1 LIGSEVAMEF
11 TELIVW
17 FEQAPADPERL
28 RALGSSLGLELT
40 RRRGD
45 HLGADDDRAGRRAA
59 SAPDVARA
67 RLADT
72 ASTPFRAGYLAAV
85 EDLLRSFQAELGEED
100 TEREILHY
108 AKTEPYKSA
117 LLALADGAETP
128 TEVALTMGR
137 HKSSASRALA
147 ALREAGLVA
156 GYAAP
161 DGNERLRPHALTRR
175 GKRIVDEL
183 RAGGARRGDASRSRS
198 SSAEKAAAKKRT
210 PSKGSRAPAA
220 ARRG

>member
-1 LIGSEVAMEF
+1 MDL
-11 TELIVW
+11 TELIAW
-17 FEQAPADPERL
+17 FEEAPTDVARL
-28 RALGSSLGLELT
+28 RALGGSLGLELT
-40 RRRGD
+40 RRRLD
-45 HLGADDDRAGRRAA
+45 HL
-59 SAPDVARA
+59 ARA
-67 RLADT
+67 MAALADAARAPALARAQLT
-72 ASTPFRAGYLAAV
+72 ATADPTFQAGYLTAV
-85 EDLLRSFQAELGEED
+85 EDMVRAYQAELGEED

-161 DGNERLRPHALTRR
+161 DSNERQRPHALTRR
-175 GKRIVDEL
+175 GKNIVEGA
-183 RAGGARRGDASRSRS
+183 RAGGARRGDVTRSRS
-198 SSAEKAAAKKRT
+198 SSSEKAAAKKRT
-210 PSKGSRAPAA
+210 PGKGNRAPVA
-220 ARRG
+220 ARRTGR